1 MMVSY
6 DGQSGAVAPAAG
18 TLLWAEEGIGAYARS
33 NRSPYP
39 HRSPSPLTTRH
50 SPLTTRPHPHPHPH
64 TNPRP
69 NLGAYERGIGGEH
82 GTDVRVRVDRCLIGK
97 RNIATG
103 ATAFERSGEGK
114 DGAGLANTFDWGV
127 VTRCEGEPRP
137 RAASLAAELGQVKP
151 VLQAL
156 HSS

>member
-1 MMVSY
+1 MRTS
-6 DGQSGAVAPAAG
+6 ALTVAL
-18 TLLWAEEGIGAYARS
+18 TLTLTLTLTS
-33 NRSPYP
+33 L
-39 HRSPSPLTTRH
+39 HSPLTLTTHH
-50 SPLTTRPHPHPHPH
+50 SPLTTHPHPHPHPH

-97 RNIATG
+97 RSIATG

-137 RAASLAAELGQVKP
+137 RAASLAIELGQVKP